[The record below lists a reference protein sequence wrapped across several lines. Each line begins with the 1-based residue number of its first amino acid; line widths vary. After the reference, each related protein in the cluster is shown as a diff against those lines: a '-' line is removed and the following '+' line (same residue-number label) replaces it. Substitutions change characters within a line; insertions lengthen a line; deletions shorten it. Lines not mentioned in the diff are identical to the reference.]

1 MGPTSVQGST
11 ELFINVYTSLC
22 TQTLIV
28 IQYAYALMMRPL
40 LVQDDSFVAHFKY
53 HKSPITSIEW
63 SPHEASTVGVTSG
76 DNQMTYYALHLKC
89 LCSLSEWLS

>member
-1 MGPTSVQGST
+1 MGPASVQGFT
-11 ELFINVYTSLC
+11 ELFINVYTSLR
-22 TQTLIV
+22 THSLRV
-28 IQYAYALMMRPL
+28 IQYAYALMINPL

-76 DNQMTYYALHLKC
+76 DNQMTYYALLLKC
-89 LCSLSEWLS
+89 VWFLCEWLS